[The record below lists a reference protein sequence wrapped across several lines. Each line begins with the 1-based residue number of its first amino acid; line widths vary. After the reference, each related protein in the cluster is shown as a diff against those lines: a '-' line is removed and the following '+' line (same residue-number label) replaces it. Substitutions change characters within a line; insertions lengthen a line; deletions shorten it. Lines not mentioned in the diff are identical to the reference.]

1 MLIDGPT
8 FVFRFWL
15 AYIRELAAGGQHS
28 GRGGLIVGVLRNS
41 FGSTDLTFLHVW
53 VNLFIYA

>member
-15 AYIRELAAGGQHS
+15 AYIRELAS
-28 GRGGLIVGVLRNS
+28 GWRPTFWEGGLIVGVHLVVLISR
-41 FGSTDLTFLHVW
+41 FCMYG
-53 VNLFIYA
+53 